1 MLADGEVERLRE
13 LHENYVWKVNAAIG
27 EGREDLV
34 WRLVDDYTEQ
44 ALRLMTAEHGTVCG
58 RVECGICSRPASP
71 PAPPQRRWRRLLRL
85 LAR

>member
-13 LHENYVWKVNAAIG
+13 LHEDYVWKVNAAIG

-44 ALRLMTAEHGTVCG
+44 ALRLMTEEHGPVCG
-58 RVECGICSRPASP
+58 RLDCGICGRRPPRPAP
-71 PAPPQRRWRRLLRL
+71 KRRWRRLLRL